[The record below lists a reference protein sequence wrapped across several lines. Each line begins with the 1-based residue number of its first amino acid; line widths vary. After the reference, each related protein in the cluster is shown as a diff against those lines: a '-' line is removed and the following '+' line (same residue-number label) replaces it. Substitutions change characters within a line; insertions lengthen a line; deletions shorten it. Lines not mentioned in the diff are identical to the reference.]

1 MTRGGATRRRR
12 AVPWWRRALPWVL
25 AWLGLQAVVA
35 GAGLVAARRLDQGD
49 EQSSR
54 IRRVRTMGGFEL
66 HPTNPELAS
75 IRFDLGMGGATLD
88 LTGLG
93 RPGRPIDLSVHLLMG
108 GVGVKVPPDWRVWW
122 SFAGIGGMGGDG
134 GVQRTRDEH
143 AADLR
148 IRARVLFGGV
158 GVETAD

>member
-1 MTRGGATRRRR
+1 VRRRILR
-12 AVPWWRRALPWVL
+12 VLLVWV
-25 AWLGLQAVVA
+25 GLQAALA
-35 GAGLVAARRLDQGD
+35 GAGLLAARKLDEGD
-49 EQSSR
+49 EQSTR

-66 HPTNPELAS
+66 RPTNPELS
-75 IRFDLGMGGATLD
+75 SVRFDLGMGGAELD

-93 RPGRPIDLSVHLLMG
+93 RPARPIDLSLHLLMG
-108 GVGVKVPPDWRVWW
+108 GVGIKVPADWRVWW
-122 SFAGIGGMGGDG
+122 SFAGVGGMGGDG
-134 GVQRTRDEH
+134 GVQRSRDEH